1 MLTLEVNGYNIHT
14 YSEINEE
21 RLMKLE
27 INEYNN
33 LVITQDDEQ
42 VIVYDWIVKELAK
55 KLRIAV
61 KEDTLSCS
69 FRVSYTYDVTK
80 TDDEINIIDLEDL
93 DEVDLS
99 MKEVKQLIAFIKA
112 NYK

>member
-1 MLTLEVNGYNIHT
+1 MLTVEVNGYNIHT
-14 YSEINEE
+14 YSEINED

-27 INEYNN
+27 INEYDY
-33 LVITQDDEQ
+33 LVITQDDKR
-42 VIVYDWIVKELAK
+42 VIVYGWMVKNLAK
-55 KLRIAV
+55 KLKITI
-61 KEDTLSCS
+61 KEDTLACS
-69 FRVSYTYDVTK
+69 FKVSDTYDVIK